1 MPRPIL
7 TARWTE
13 LLMLNFPVPVETIA
27 PLAPPGTEPDLHDG
41 QTYISVIGF
50 RFHAVR
56 FLGLAIPGHTCFPEI
71 NLRYYVRRHVG
82 NETRRGVVFVREIV
96 PRRAV
101 AIVAN
106 RLYHENY
113 ITRPMRAT
121 ITMNGPAL
129 APNDT
134 LEYAWRSPRRWGL
147 AGHHRRDGRAESS
160 EQKVPVPLSAD
171 PLSADP
177 LSAGWNR
184 LAARVTAPL
193 AIPATGSLEEF
204 IVEHYW
210 GYTRAR
216 DGTTRE
222 YQVAHVPWQVAPADS
237 VTWDCELVDFSPP
250 HFRGEVRGGAALAE
264 YLQQPPTSAV
274 IAAGS
279 PIQLFRGT
287 RI

>member
-1 MPRPIL
+1 MPRPLL

-13 LLMLNFPVPVETIA
+13 LLMLNFPVPVEAITPI
-27 PLAPPGTEPDLHDG
+27 APPGTEPDLQDG

-56 FLGLAIPGHTCFPEI
+56 FYGLAVPGHTCFPEI
-71 NLRYYVRRHVG
+71 NLRYYVRRRVG
-82 NETRRGVVFVREIV
+82 HETRRGVVFVREIV

-121 ITMNGPAL
+121 LTMQGPTL

-134 LEYAWRSPRRWGL
+134 IEYAWRSDCSWPLRGRPHRGQL
-147 AGHHRRDGRAESS
+147 QHH
-160 EQKVPVPLSAD
+160 
-171 PLSADP
+171 
-177 LSAGWNR
+177 WNR

-222 YQVAHVPWQVAPADS
+222 YQVAHVPWQVAPADN
-237 VTWDCELVDFSPP
+237 VTWDCDLSDYSPP
-250 HFRGEVRGGAALAE
+250 HFRGWGRGGAHSLAE
-264 YLQQPPTSAV
+264 YLQQPPTSAI

-279 PIQLFRGT
+279 PIQVFRGA